1 VPGTGKPSILLTAI
15 ALVISST
22 GVLAAAEE
30 VQSEVTDAP
39 AIVKPRATRRH
50 KLDAKTKSHD
60 AGAAMPDASA
70 PDAAVQS
77 SNPGQDAGLAA
88 DVHPADAGV
97 GSIPT
102 TVPAL
107 PTPPSSAMAPAPR
120 GVDVRIRDTVVLT
133 LRLSDGGMSAD
144 ERARRA
150 NRAIERALGV
160 SNAKTVRVEPREH
173 RSIVFIAE
181 QPVVELT
188 TDDAAIAGEGS
199 LELYSASVA
208 ARVADILRAEEQRDQ
223 RAHTVFSI
231 VAAIVAAVLAIFLM
245 KKIGDWSLRARAWA
259 ERNPQRIPA
268 IRFKSIE
275 VVRSPVLHGAALV
288 TLTVVK
294 WLAYFGTAYACLM
307 FVLSRFAATRGYTDK
322 LANLILSPLSTL
334 TERVATLL
342 PLSMIVALGGV
353 LLWVLLRFIGL
364 FFAAVERGETRLE
377 HMSPALAAPTSLV
390 VRVVLVVLTLLVIAP
405 AFTGNA
411 DGTFAK
417 LGQLAVAALFL
428 AFVPL
433 LTTVFLGMRVL
444 YGGRMAV
451 GQWVSIGSVTGRVL
465 ELTLFETRIWVSS
478 GVTARVPHL
487 LLLWN
492 PVRTSAGNAQRLE
505 LILANTPQLAKAVD
519 AALATTSGFGPDASV
534 TVQAI
539 SRDRATLVVQVTM
552 PESKDKNSLLFELV
566 RVLSEHGVPLA
577 ES

>member
-1 VPGTGKPSILLTAI
+1 
-15 ALVISST
+15 
-22 GVLAAAEE
+22 
-30 VQSEVTDAP
+30 
-39 AIVKPRATRRH
+39 
-50 KLDAKTKSHD
+50 
-60 AGAAMPDASA
+60 
-70 PDAAVQS
+70 
-77 SNPGQDAGLAA
+77 
-88 DVHPADAGV
+88 
-97 GSIPT
+97 
-102 TVPAL
+102 
-107 PTPPSSAMAPAPR
+107 
-120 GVDVRIRDTVVLT
+120 
-133 LRLSDGGMSAD
+133 
-144 ERARRA
+144 
-150 NRAIERALGV
+150 
-160 SNAKTVRVEPREH
+160 
-173 RSIVFIAE
+173 
-181 QPVVELT
+181 
-188 TDDAAIAGEGS
+188 
-199 LELYSASVA
+199 
-208 ARVADILRAEEQRDQ
+208 
-223 RAHTVFSI
+223 
-231 VAAIVAAVLAIFLM
+231 
-245 KKIGDWSLRARAWA
+245 
-259 ERNPQRIPA
+259 
-268 IRFKSIE
+268 
-275 VVRSPVLHGAALV
+275 
-288 TLTVVK
+288 
-294 WLAYFGTAYACLM
+294 
-307 FVLSRFAATRGYTDK
+307 
-322 LANLILSPLSTL
+322 
-334 TERVATLL
+334 
-342 PLSMIVALGGV
+342 
-353 LLWVLLRFIGL
+353 
-364 FFAAVERGETRLE
+364 
-377 HMSPALAAPTSLV
+377 LAAPTSLV